1 MHGNEEFFKN
11 NYAFLGSSTYKRC
24 GYNKKQALAIKDKYK
39 KEGIYMLPIKKMAEN
54 EMPAQGAKTTE
65 DIYSGVQ
72 LAVSGLDL
80 EDQNK
85 IIELS
90 KNIPDPAFLIDQT
103 IALQQYRVKLGLENE
118 FDQGRLL
125 DTTETA
131 ISNLSNMIQAK
142 KNIQDGQEINLNVGN
157 TITSLLDE
165 IDKEEGNE
173 YDTINIDIDEAAR
186 KQELINY
193 RKENLENLRR

>member
-1 MHGNEEFFKN
+1 
-11 NYAFLGSSTYKRC
+11 
-24 GYNKKQALAIKDKYK
+24 
-39 KEGIYMLPIKKMAEN
+39 MLPIKKMAEN

-165 IDKEEGNE
+165 IDKEENNE

>member
-24 GYNKKQALAIKDKYK
+24 GYNKKQALAIKEKYK

-54 EMPAQGAKTTE
+54 EMPTQGTKTTE
-65 DIYSGVQ
+65 DIYSGIQ

-103 IALQQYRVKLGLENE
+103 IALQQYRVKLGLQNE

-131 ISNLSNMIQAK
+131 IGNLSNMIQAK
-142 KNIQDGQEINLNVGN
+142 KNIKDGQEINLNVGN

-165 IDKEEGNE
+165 IDKEESNE